1 MNSAALLVKNL
12 TVEFFGTWGSI
23 RAVDRVD
30 LEVEKGER
38 VALVGETGS
47 GKAPRGCYRER
58 RL

>member
-1 MNSAALLVKNL
+1 MNSAVLLVKNL

-38 VALVGETGS
+38 VALVLPT
-47 GKAPRGCYRER
+47 AAFFLNQC
-58 RL
+58 